1 MEKKWI
7 YIGLGVVAFAIIF
20 YFVYEYF
27 IKSKATSTPAPQQA
41 ATQVNVPTPTS
52 TPTPINIPLPSLP
65 NYSVLNVSPLSYLA
79 NYSGQIVNV
88 ASTPPQMQIGDS
100 YWVGFNLPNG
110 MLDLMPLPQ
119 NTAQLLSSQNLLIP
133 NTPLQV
139 QIVPTQFS
147 SELDM
152 QSATYASYGTTTITL
167 TAGVLRSL
175 MRGNKSLFRQ
185 LYNALLIDNYPLVN
199 QIISS
204 LSGNPQLQNIV
215 KTLSIP
221 GNLVAPL
228 AITYNAAMTL
238 GIVPPQIQQ
247 YITTPNNVVID
258 FGYV

>member
-1 MEKKWI
+1 MEKKWL

-27 IKSKATSTPAPQQA
+27 MKSKPTSTPAPQQA
-41 ATQVNVPTPTS
+41 ATQVNVPTPTPTP
-52 TPTPINIPLPSLP
+52 TPTPIKIPLPK
-65 NYSVLNVSPLSYLA
+65 YSVLNVSPLSYLA
-79 NYSGQIVNV
+79 NYNGQIVNV

-100 YWVGFNLPNG
+100 YWVGCNLPNG
-110 MLDLMPLPQ
+110 MLVLMPLPQ
-119 NTAQLLSSQNLLIP
+119 NTAQLLASQNLLTP

-139 QIVPTQFS
+139 QVVPTQFS
-147 SELDM
+147 SELNM
-152 QSATYASYGTTTITL
+152 QSSTYAAYGTTTITL

-175 MRGNKSLFRQ
+175 MRGNKSLFKQ
-185 LYNALLIDNYPLVN
+185 LYQALLIDNYPLVN
-199 QIISS
+199 QLISS

-228 AITYNAAMTL
+228 AISYNAAMTL

-247 YITTPNNVVID
+247 YITSPNNVVID